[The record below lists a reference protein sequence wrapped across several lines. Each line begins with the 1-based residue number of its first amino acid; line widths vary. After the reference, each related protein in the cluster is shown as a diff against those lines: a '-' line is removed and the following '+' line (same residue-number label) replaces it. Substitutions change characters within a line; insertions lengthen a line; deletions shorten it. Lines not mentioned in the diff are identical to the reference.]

1 MSNCGILKQR
11 TPDTYL
17 THFFFNLFFPD
28 VFHLKLF
35 TVPHGRE
42 VRLQLPSYDSLEE
55 LSAKLREAMDNAGDL
70 WGPPWAFF
78 WGWSTEEDDANMIQ
92 HANAKFR
99 GVQSSIVRSIK
110 MYCEYCWQIIVIIV
124 NI

>member
-17 THFFFNLFFPD
+17 ADIFFSNLFFPD

-35 TVPHGRE
+35 TVPHGLE

-78 WGWSTEEDDANMIQ
+78 GDGAL
-92 HANAKFR
+92 K
-99 GVQSSIVRSIK
+99 K
-110 MYCEYCWQIIVIIV
+110 MMPT
-124 NI
+124 